1 MSRLQNLQR
10 LDIGNN
16 EFSDLVSQILVTENR
31 RIFFKRFLKACKETV
46 VGNNTK
52 ERILKWVLQE
62 NRAH

>member
-31 RIFFKRFLKACKETV
+31 RIFFKCFLKACKETESSV
-46 VGNNTK
+46 IIQK
-52 ERILKWVLQE
+52 SES
-62 NRAH
+62 